1 MEQKVNKQHI
11 ICYDACPVTAVR
23 RKKKAKKSG
32 CKMGRPKKHWT
43 KQVAR
48 QRKPDPKRLRRWE
61 VDNLKDAANFASRI
75 GLGFTF
81 FISLR
86 WYFTALG
93 EADIKQRWQA
103 VLNHLRTW
111 ATRQGFEFAACWA
124 HENPPRSE
132 PAFNT
137 HIAAHIPPDLHE
149 EALTLLAKKLGGLDT
164 AVHGR
169 PYVATDIRYFCK
181 GTDMITAKTR
191 GTIGERGWQYDQG
204 EIPFKTYGKRAG
216 CTQNIGRNARQ
227 AFYAE
232 KYPVQP
238 MSKSTHPQ
246 FRNHRTG
253 NFLTNNARAR
263 EGWAT

>member
-1 MEQKVNKQHI
+1 M
-11 ICYDACPVTAVR
+11 
-23 RKKKAKKSG
+23 
-32 CKMGRPKKHWT
+32 
-43 KQVAR
+43 
-48 QRKPDPKRLRRWE
+48 
-61 VDNLKDAANFASRI
+61 DNLRDAEKFTARTGRS
-75 GLGFTF
+75 FTF
-81 FISLR
+81 LISLR
-86 WYFTALG
+86 WFFTVLG
-93 EADIKQRWQA
+93 EADIRQRWQA
-103 VLNHLRTW
+103 VLNHLSTW
-111 ATRQGFEFAACWA
+111 ATRRDFEFAACWA

-137 HIAAHIPPDLHE
+137 HIAAYIPPRLHG
-149 EALTLLAKKLGGLDT
+149 EALSLLAKKLGGSD
-164 AVHGR
+164 AAIHGR
-169 PYVATDIRYFCK
+169 PYVATDIGYLCK
-181 GTDMITAKTR
+181 GTDKATAETR

-253 NFLTNNARAR
+253 NFQTNNARAR
-263 EGWAT
+263 EGCAT